1 MREIFAAVE
10 LGFGGGDVIDELAV
24 FEVVLPVGDIADECR
39 RLAVLRDKDRS
50 VRLGGAFEAGG
61 EIVTA
66 LGEGDDVLG
75 HDGTGNC
82 RAAADGWTFFEGWHD
97 NFLPKLLKTLYT
109 IMFMPSRWL
118 AKLIR
123 HGGGGFW

>member
-1 MREIFAAVE
+1 MREIFAAVKF
-10 LGFGGGDVIDELAV
+10 GFGGGDVIDKLAV

-39 RLAVLRDKDRS
+39 WLAVLRDKDRT

-61 EIVTA
+61 EIVAA

-82 RAAADGWTFFEGWHD
+82 RAAASGWTFLE
-97 NFLPKLLKTLYT
+97 
-109 IMFMPSRWL
+109 SRHE
-118 AKLIR
+118 K
-123 HGGGGFW
+123 FPC